1 MFRGTYRRITMMAAI
16 SIGALT
22 AACSSSGAPPPPPAA
37 AAPVAVVPAT
47 NPATQAP
54 PTADKQLQS
63 TKTVGADSA
72 LDRGILTYTPLTTLA
87 IDTPVEFSITVID
100 VGRGPQ
106 LTSAPTKYHGQAVDP
121 YDIPTSAGVE
131 VQIVCSSDLRCQDQ
145 TSQDSQFVNPQRAGY
160 WRWSVTAQNP
170 GTAFIGIIAVT
181 YEEGSGAFIHSTPL
195 WTIPLKVKAAGV

>member
-1 MFRGTYRRITMMAAI
+1 MTMMAAI

-22 AACSSSGAPPPPPAA
+22 AACSSSAGSPPSA
-37 AAPVAVVPAT
+37 AAPVAIVPAT

-54 PTADKQLQS
+54 STADKQLQS
-63 TKTVGADSA
+63 TKTVGADSG

-87 IDTPVEFSITVID
+87 IDAPVQFYITVID

-131 VQIVCSSDLRCQDQ
+131 VQIVCSSDLQCQDQ
-145 TSQDSQFVNPQRAGY
+145 TSQDSQFVNPQREGY

-181 YEEGSGAFIHSTPL
+181 YEKGSGAFIHSTPL
-195 WTIPLKVKAAGV
+195 WTIPLKVKATGA